1 MTEFQSAAEKLEFK
15 KILGRLESYASSDLG
30 KNAAEHVVPT
40 GDLSLLAQELNRVDE
55 MKKLLESDDPFPLD
69 GLRDIR
75 DSLQRAGIEN
85 SILSPSDLLPI
96 AQTLQAARNIKVFIQ
111 KRKDV
116 YLELHAYCEAVN
128 INKLLEYNITQA
140 IDENGNIK
148 DTASKELRVIR
159 NDLVSMYEMLRKQLE
174 RILKNVSEQGLTQE
188 DIITT
193 RDGRMVIPVKA
204 EQKHSVPGFIHS
216 SSASGFTVFIEP
228 AETLSLNNEIREL
241 HFKEQREIEK
251 ILRVLTMQVR
261 EVSSELLSSLEILKH
276 LDLLYAKAKYSIEIK
291 GNKPFL
297 KEFGS
302 LKIVDARHPV
312 LLLRHP
318 REKIIPLSIE
328 IGKGYNTLLITGPN
342 AGGKSVAMK
351 TVGVL
356 VLMLQCGIHIPA
368 SPDSEFPVFK
378 KLYVDIGDDQSIE
391 NDLSTFSS
399 HITMLRQILNSA
411 DDHSLILID
420 EIGAGTDP
428 VEGGALAAVI
438 LAELTRAGAFTIAT
452 THQVTLKAFVH
463 ETEGME
469 NGAMEFDQATLTPTF
484 NFRFGIPGSSYA
496 LEIARRLGV
505 SQSLISEAEKMAGE
519 QKSRLEKLIVDLESR
534 AQSLSKQL
542 LIVDSEKLKYNEL
555 VENYET
561 KLKGLREEIRLIKS
575 KAIEEAKEIIN
586 KANSVIE
593 KSIKEIKQ
601 RQADKVSIVESK
613 QEIKILET
621 EIHTMEIALNEIAP
635 NSPDLE
641 DSNTISKGT
650 TIRLKSNSQ
659 IGEVLQPP
667 DANGLLQVAF
677 DSLKM
682 RIHVNDIIPIK
693 KPKAPTHS
701 FAPIFLEGTPK
712 REIDV
717 RGLYGDEA
725 LQIVDKFIDS
735 AIVTGLHQVDIIH
748 GKGSGALRKKISS
761 FLQSDSRI
769 KSHRFGEWNEGG
781 MGVTIVDLK
790 NE

>member
-30 KNAAEHVVPT
+30 KNAAEHVIPT
-40 GDLSLLAQELNRVDE
+40 ANLTLLAQELNRVDE
-55 MKKLLESDDPFPLD
+55 MKKLLESDDPFPID

-75 DSLQRAGIEN
+75 DPLQRAGIEN
-85 SILSPSDLLPI
+85 SILGPSDLLPI
-96 AQTLQAARNIKVFIQ
+96 AQTLQAARNIKAFIQ

-116 YLELHAYCEAVN
+116 YIELHSICEGLN
-128 INKLLEYNITQA
+128 TNKILEYNITQA
-140 IDENGNIK
+140 IDDNGNIK
-148 DTASKELRVIR
+148 DTASKELKNIR
-159 NDLVSMYEMLRKQLE
+159 NDLVSMYELLRKQLG

-216 SSASGFTVFIEP
+216 SSASGLTVFIEP
-228 AETLSLNNEIREL
+228 AATLSLNNEIREL

-251 ILRVLTMQVR
+251 ILRTLTIQVR
-261 EVSSELLSSLEILKH
+261 EVSSELLQSLEILKD
-276 LDLLYAKAKYSIEIK
+276 LDLIYAKAKYSIEIK

-297 KEFGS
+297 KEYGS
-302 LKIVDARHPV
+302 IKIVEARHPI

-318 REKIIPLSIE
+318 REKVIPLSME
-328 IGKGYNTLLITGPN
+328 LGNGYSTLLITGPN

-399 HITMLRQILNSA
+399 HITMLREILNSA

-438 LAELTRAGAFTIAT
+438 LAQLTKVGAFTIAT

-484 NFRFGIPGSSYA
+484 NFRFGVPGSSYA
-496 LEIARRLGV
+496 LEIARRLGL
-505 SQSLISEAEKMAGE
+505 SPTIISEAEKMAGE

-534 AQSLSKQL
+534 AQLLAKKLS
-542 LIVDSEKLKYNEL
+542 IVDVEKLKYNEL
-555 VENYET
+555 VESYET
-561 KLKGLREEIRLIKS
+561 KLKGLREEIRLTKS

-586 KANSVIE
+586 KANSIIE

-601 RQADKVSIVESK
+601 RQADKSSIVESK
-613 QEIKILET
+613 QEIKLLGS
-621 EIHTMEIALNEIAP
+621 EIHAMELALNEISSNAP
-635 NSPDLE
+635 SIEN
-641 DSNTISKGT
+641 NATISKGT
-650 TIRLKSNSQ
+650 TVKLKSNSQ

-667 DANGLLQVAF
+667 DASGLLQVAF

-682 RIHVNDIIPIK
+682 RIHVNDVVPIS
-693 KPKAPTHS
+693 KPRSSAHS
-701 FAPIFLEGTPK
+701 FAPILLEGTPK

-725 LQIVDKFIDS
+725 LQEVDKFIDS

-748 GKGSGALRKKISS
+748 GKGSGALRKKITL

>member
-1 MTEFQSAAEKLEFK
+1 M
-15 KILGRLESYASSDLG
+15 
-30 KNAAEHVVPT
+30 
-40 GDLSLLAQELNRVDE
+40 
-55 MKKLLESDDPFPLD
+55 
-69 GLRDIR
+69 
-75 DSLQRAGIEN
+75 
-85 SILSPSDLLPI
+85 
-96 AQTLQAARNIKVFIQ
+96 
-111 KRKDV
+111 
-116 YLELHAYCEAVN
+116 
-128 INKLLEYNITQA
+128 
-140 IDENGNIK
+140 
-148 DTASKELRVIR
+148 
-159 NDLVSMYEMLRKQLE
+159 
-174 RILKNVSEQGLTQE
+174 
-188 DIITT
+188 
-193 RDGRMVIPVKA
+193 
-204 EQKHSVPGFIHS
+204 
-216 SSASGFTVFIEP
+216 
-228 AETLSLNNEIREL
+228 
-241 HFKEQREIEK
+241 
-251 ILRVLTMQVR
+251 
-261 EVSSELLSSLEILKH
+261 KH

>member
-1 MTEFQSAAEKLEFK
+1 MTEFQSAADKLEFK

-30 KNAAEHVVPT
+30 KTAAEHVIPNAN
-40 GDLSLLAQELNRVDE
+40 LALLTQELNRVDE
-55 MKKLLESDDPFPLD
+55 MKKLLESDDPFPID
-69 GLRDIR
+69 GLHDIR
-75 DSLQRAGIEN
+75 DPLQRAGIEN
-85 SILSPSDLLPI
+85 SILGPSDLLPI
-96 AQTLQAARNIKVFIQ
+96 AQTLQAARNIKAFIQ
-111 KRKDV
+111 KRKEG
-116 YLELHAYCEAVN
+116 YAELFAVCAAVN
-128 INKLLEYNITQA
+128 INKVLEYNITQA

-148 DTASKELRVIR
+148 DTASKELRAIR
-159 NDLVSMYEMLRKQLE
+159 SDLVSMYELLRKQLG

-216 SSASGFTVFIEP
+216 SSASGVTVFIEP

-251 ILRVLTMQVR
+251 ILRMLTMQVR
-261 EVSSELLSSLEILKH
+261 EVSPELMQSLEVLKH
-276 LDLLYAKAKYSIEIK
+276 LDLIYAKAKYSIEIK

-302 LKIVDARHPV
+302 LKIVDARHPI

-328 IGKGYNTLLITGPN
+328 LGNGYNTLLITGPN

-351 TVGVL
+351 TIGVL

-378 KLYVDIGDDQSIE
+378 KLFVDIGDDQSIE

-399 HITMLRQILNSA
+399 HITMLRSILAAA

-438 LAELTRAGAFTIAT
+438 LAALTKVGAFTIAT
-452 THQVTLKAFVH
+452 THQVSLKAFVH

-484 NFRFGIPGSSYA
+484 NFRFGVPGSSYA
-496 LEIARRLGV
+496 LEIAKRLGLSPV
-505 SQSLISEAEKMAGE
+505 LISGAEKMAGE

-534 AQSLSKQL
+534 AQLLSKQL
-542 LIVDSEKLKYNEL
+542 SILNDEKLKYSEL

-561 KLKGLREEIRLIKS
+561 KLKGLREEIKLIKL
-575 KAIEEAKEIIN
+575 KAVEEAKEIIN
-586 KANSVIE
+586 KANSIIE

-601 RQADKVSIVESK
+601 RQADKISIVEAK
-613 QEIKILET
+613 QEIRVLGT
-621 EIHTMEIALNEIAP
+621 EIRAMEMALNEIIPNAP
-635 NSPDLE
+635 DIKNSSP
-641 DSNTISKGT
+641 ISKGST
-650 TIRLKSNSQ
+650 VKLKSNSQ

-667 DANGLLQVAF
+667 DASGHLQVAF

-682 RIHVNDIIPIK
+682 RIHVNDIVPIN
-693 KPKAPTHS
+693 KPKPPAHPFT
-701 FAPIFLEGTPK
+701 PILLEGDPK

-725 LQIVDKFIDS
+725 LEAVDKFIDN
-735 AIVTGLHQVDIIH
+735 AMVTGLHQVDIIH
-748 GKGSGALRKKISS
+748 GKGSGALRKKITS

-790 NE
+790 SE

>member
-15 KILGRLESYASSDLG
+15 KILGRLQSYASSDLG
-30 KNAAEHVVPT
+30 KSAAEHVLPT
-40 GDLSLLAQELNRVDE
+40 ANLTLLAQELNRVDE
-55 MKKLLESDDPFPLD
+55 MKKLFESDDPLPID

-75 DSLQRAGIEN
+75 DTLQRAGIEN
-85 SILSPSDLLPI
+85 SILGPADLLPI
-96 AQTLQAARNIKVFIQ
+96 AQTLEASRNIKTFIQ

-116 YLELHAYCEAVN
+116 YIELYSICEGVN
-128 INKLLEYNITQA
+128 INKILEYNITQA
-140 IDENGNIK
+140 IDDNGNIK
-148 DTASKELRVIR
+148 DTASKELKTIR
-159 NDLVSMYEMLRKQLE
+159 NDLVSMYELLRKQLG

-216 SSASGFTVFIEP
+216 SSASGLTVFIEP
-228 AETLSLNNEIREL
+228 AATLSLNNEIREL

-251 ILRVLTMQVR
+251 ILRTLTIQVR
-261 EVSSELLSSLEILKH
+261 EVSSELLQSLEILKD
-276 LDLLYAKAKYSIEIK
+276 LDLIYAKAKYSIEIK

-297 KEFGS
+297 KEYGS
-302 LKIVDARHPV
+302 IKIVEARHPI

-318 REKIIPLSIE
+318 REKVIPLSME
-328 IGKGYNTLLITGPN
+328 LGNGYSTLLITGPN

-399 HITMLRQILNSA
+399 HITMLREILNSA

-438 LAELTRAGAFTIAT
+438 LAQLTKVGAFTIAT

-484 NFRFGIPGSSYA
+484 NFRFGVPGSSYA
-496 LEIARRLGV
+496 LEIARRLGL
-505 SQSLISEAEKMAGE
+505 SPTIISEAEKMAGE

-534 AQSLSKQL
+534 AQLLAKKLS
-542 LIVDSEKLKYNEL
+542 IVDVEKLKYNEL
-555 VENYET
+555 VESYET
-561 KLKGLREEIRLIKS
+561 KLKGLREEIRLTKS

-586 KANSVIE
+586 KANSIIE
-593 KSIKEIKQ
+593 KSIREIKQ
-601 RQADKVSIVESK
+601 RQADKSSIVESK
-613 QEIKILET
+613 QEIRLLGS
-621 EIHTMEIALNEIAP
+621 EIHAMELALNEISSNAP
-635 NSPDLE
+635 GIENSA
-641 DSNTISKGT
+641 TISKGT
-650 TIRLKSNSQ
+650 TVKLKSNSQ

-667 DANGLLQVAF
+667 DASGLLQVAF

-682 RIHVNDIIPIK
+682 RIHVNDIVPIN

-701 FAPIFLEGTPK
+701 FASILLEGNPK
-712 REIDV
+712 RELDV

-725 LQIVDKFIDS
+725 LQEVDKFIDS

-748 GKGSGALRKKISS
+748 GKGSGALRKKITS

-769 KSHRFGEWNEGG
+769 KSLRFGKWNEGG

>member
-1 MTEFQSAAEKLEFK
+1 
-15 KILGRLESYASSDLG
+15 
-30 KNAAEHVVPT
+30 
-40 GDLSLLAQELNRVDE
+40 
-55 MKKLLESDDPFPLD
+55 
-69 GLRDIR
+69 
-75 DSLQRAGIEN
+75 
-85 SILSPSDLLPI
+85 
-96 AQTLQAARNIKVFIQ
+96 
-111 KRKDV
+111 
-116 YLELHAYCEAVN
+116 
-128 INKLLEYNITQA
+128 
-140 IDENGNIK
+140 
-148 DTASKELRVIR
+148 
-159 NDLVSMYEMLRKQLE
+159 
-174 RILKNVSEQGLTQE
+174 
-188 DIITT
+188 
-193 RDGRMVIPVKA
+193 MVIPVKA

-216 SSASGFTVFIEP
+216 SSASGLTVFIEP
-228 AETLSLNNEIREL
+228 AATLSLNNEIREL

-251 ILRVLTMQVR
+251 ILRTLTIQVR
-261 EVSSELLSSLEILKH
+261 EVSSELLQSLEILKD
-276 LDLLYAKAKYSIEIK
+276 LDLIYAKAKYSIEIK

-297 KEFGS
+297 KEYGS
-302 LKIVDARHPV
+302 IKIVEARHPI

-318 REKIIPLSIE
+318 REKVIPLSME
-328 IGKGYNTLLITGPN
+328 LGNGYSTLLITGPN

-399 HITMLRQILNSA
+399 HITMLREILNSA

-438 LAELTRAGAFTIAT
+438 LAQLTKVGAFTIAT

-484 NFRFGIPGSSYA
+484 NFRFGVPGSSYA
-496 LEIARRLGV
+496 LEIARRLGL
-505 SQSLISEAEKMAGE
+505 SPAIISDAEKMAGE

-534 AQSLSKQL
+534 AQLLSKQL
-542 LIVDSEKLKYNEL
+542 SIVDDEKLKYNEL
-555 VENYET
+555 VESYET
-561 KLKGLREEIRLIKS
+561 KLKGLREEIRLTKS

-586 KANSVIE
+586 KANSIIE

-601 RQADKVSIVESK
+601 RQADKSSIVESK
-613 QEIKILET
+613 QEIKLLGS
-621 EIHTMEIALNEIAP
+621 EIHAMELALNEISSNAP
-635 NSPDLE
+635 SIEN
-641 DSNTISKGT
+641 NATISKGT
-650 TIRLKSNSQ
+650 TVKLKSNSQ

-667 DANGLLQVAF
+667 DASGLLQVAF

-682 RIHVNDIIPIK
+682 RIHVNDVVPIS
-693 KPKAPTHS
+693 KPRSSAHS
-701 FAPIFLEGTPK
+701 FAPILLEGTPK

-725 LQIVDKFIDS
+725 LQEVDKFIDS

-748 GKGSGALRKKISS
+748 GKGSGALRKKITL